1 MTDEELNK
9 RLHEIM
15 GLCWHEKVQDCIV
28 SNNRVVQG
36 EKCSCG
42 HSVFWT
48 MPDFHYNA
56 NIDFLTWEGFG
67 ILWKFIQEHPRRGEM
82 LKKWEREDDSGTMYI
97 EEWIIDPSSLAEI
110 VVEFFEADI

>member
-1 MTDEELNK
+1 MTDEQLNK

-15 GLCWHEKVQDCIV
+15 GIKWYSEYLEDTGYNYDLV
-28 SNNRVVQG
+28 
-36 EKCSCG
+36 
-42 HSVFWT
+42 HSWR
-48 MPDFHYNA
+48 
-56 NIDFLTWEGFG
+56 GFG
-67 ILWKFIQEHPRRGEM
+67 ILWEFIQEHPRRGEM